1 MVVVGCMRKRGWSSG
16 REGNLAG
23 GRRSR
28 ALCGEAV
35 AGSRGGGVLYV
46 SRQYERVTVSPC
58 LKSSGL
64 WVREGSCWER
74 ETGVQVGELEA
85 PNSALRQRQ
94 IALLYD
100 FCSRPGGRVSERFLL
115 SQHDQGS
122 ENLVTT

>member
-1 MVVVGCMRKRGWSSG
+1 MRKREWSRARRESG
-16 REGNLAG
+16 R

-28 ALCGEAV
+28 ALGGEAV

-46 SRQYERVTVSPC
+46 SRQYERETVSPC

-64 WVREGSCWER
+64 CVREGSCWER
-74 ETGVQVGELEA
+74 ETGVQVGELPELEA
-85 PNSALRQRQ
+85 PVSQPCAK
-94 IALLYD
+94 LLE
-100 FCSRPGGRVSERFLL
+100 FVWTKETAARVFQVHLLL